1 MVHPIDAHIGQRIR
15 QRRWMTK
22 LSQMAVAERLGITFQ
37 QLQKYEVAANRVSA
51 SRLWEIAQVLEV
63 PVAFFFEGYA
73 AEGAEAGDGTGAAP
87 VVIDRES
94 AEMLRAFAALSEA
107 QRAPLLALTRTLGT
121 TAP

>member
-37 QLQKYEVAANRVSA
+37 QLQKYEVGANRVSA

-73 AEGAEAGDGTGAAP
+73 AEGEAADARADAAP

-94 AEMLRAFAALSEA
+94 AEMLRAFSALSEA

>member
-1 MVHPIDAHIGQRIR
+1 MAHPIDAHIGHRIR

-37 QLQKYEVAANRVSA
+37 QLQKYEVGANRVSA
-51 SRLWEIAQVLEV
+51 SRLWEIAQVLDV

-73 AEGAEAGDGTGAAP
+73 AEGATVPADG

-94 AEMLRAFAALSEA
+94 AEMLRAFASLSES
-107 QRAPLLALTRTLGT
+107 QRAPLLALTRTLS
-121 TAP
+121 APPP